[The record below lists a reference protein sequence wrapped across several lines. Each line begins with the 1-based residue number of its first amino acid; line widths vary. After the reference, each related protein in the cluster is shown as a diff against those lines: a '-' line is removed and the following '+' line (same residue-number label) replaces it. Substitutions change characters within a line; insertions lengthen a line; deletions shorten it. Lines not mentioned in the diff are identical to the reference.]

1 MEFFHGIWTVT
12 GSTNR
17 ITAPVAELRISIDII
32 FPLFDSAFDLSTLMQ
47 SLIFNIVYELN
58 TEFLLQIRPTNIV
71 YREDNRTS
79 KVLYMNTNDL
89 RIHFQIQNILL

>member
-1 MEFFHGIWTVT
+1 MTKTLYMYIFFLGIWTVA

-17 ITAPVAELRISIDII
+17 ITAPVAKLRISIDII

-58 TEFLLQIRPTNIV
+58 TEFLLQIRPTNIA
-71 YREDNRTS
+71 N
-79 KVLYMNTNDL
+79 
-89 RIHFQIQNILL
+89 